1 MGIRTAT
8 VTRGP
13 LAKTVR
19 AVGFLR
25 APEMGLV
32 DVSLKISGWIDKL
45 YANQEGMHVNKGEPL
60 FDLYSPDLQVAE
72 EELISA
78 TKTLHALS
86 PDAGD
91 QVRKES
97 AMFVAS
103 ARRKLQLWG
112 VADQDIDAIAKA
124 SEMPRTVTFRSPAN
138 GTIVDTSVVEG
149 SAVPAGA
156 KLMRIED
163 HSKLWLDIQVYE
175 EQMPFIALGQNVEA
189 VVDGIPGRTFTA
201 AIHFIHPHVDPMTRT
216 VTVRTTLD
224 NTAMKMKPGMY
235 ATVNILTHPVADT
248 IQIPREAVIDT
259 GTRQIAF
266 VVQSEGHFAPRKV
279 RMGVEGDND
288 QVQILEGLV
297 PGEVVVTSGQ
307 FLLDVESRTTEA
319 IQKLQDKPSVDAT
332 DVPAPATTDPSRIHQ
347 PITDQSTT
355 QPATTPTDPSHSMM
369 IETHP

>member
-1 MGIRTAT
+1 MMKHWPAVVAAFAFGLIVGIVAVLAFRDTGGAGRIVANASTEPTQGEQLYTCGMHPQVILDHPGNCPICHMKLIPLKSGSDADRGNAAKGSRKIRYWWDPMLGPSSISDKPGKSAMGMDLIPVYEESQSGGAAVTIDPTVIQNMGIRTAT

-91 QVRKES
+91 PVRKES

-112 VADQDIDAIAKA
+112 VADQDIDAIA
-124 SEMPRTVTFRSPAN
+124 
-138 GTIVDTSVVEG
+138 
-149 SAVPAGA
+149 
-156 KLMRIED
+156 
-163 HSKLWLDIQVYE
+163 
-175 EQMPFIALGQNVEA
+175 
-189 VVDGIPGRTFTA
+189 
-201 AIHFIHPHVDPMTRT
+201 
-216 VTVRTTLD
+216 
-224 NTAMKMKPGMY
+224 
-235 ATVNILTHPVADT
+235 
-248 IQIPREAVIDT
+248 
-259 GTRQIAF
+259 
-266 VVQSEGHFAPRKV
+266 
-279 RMGVEGDND
+279 
-288 QVQILEGLV
+288 
-297 PGEVVVTSGQ
+297 
-307 FLLDVESRTTEA
+307 
-319 IQKLQDKPSVDAT
+319 
-332 DVPAPATTDPSRIHQ
+332 
-347 PITDQSTT
+347 
-355 QPATTPTDPSHSMM
+355 
-369 IETHP
+369 